1 MEPLEPSIEMHEH
14 RVDDGTLILTVSG
27 TLDRSTAAEF
37 AERTAD
43 SASPQWELVLDLGG
57 LEFMDADGLSVLLAA
72 TNRAHKA
79 GCGLSLERP
88 HGALRRLFEEAEL
101 ENVLPLRGDE
111 PAPGT
116 DGRGRFA
123 RKSRRA
129 EHRR

>member
-1 MEPLEPSIEMHEH
+1 MEPFEPSIEMREQ
-14 RVDDGTLILTVSG
+14 RDDDGTLVLTVSG
-27 TLDRSTAAEF
+27 TLDRSTAAAF

-43 SASPQWELVLDLGG
+43 SASPQWALVLDLGG

-79 GCGLSLERP
+79 GCSVSLERP
-88 HGALRRLFEEAEL
+88 HGALRRLFEEADL
-101 ENVLPLRGDE
+101 ESVLPLRGDE
-111 PAPGT
+111 PTPDA

-123 RKSRRA
+123 RKSRRP